1 MKSKLKLFFWL
12 IIGISGCTLLI
23 PLILKEKNFFTFF
36 VLATAFIN
44 FILLG
49 ANSIRKLF
57 FSKKALRF
65 EAAVSIG
72 SIITLA
78 ISIFLALLFRLI

>member
-1 MKSKLKLFFWL
+1 MKSKLKPILWL
-12 IIGISGCTLLI
+12 IIGISGCIWLI
-23 PLILKEKNFFTFF
+23 PLIIKEKNFFTFF
-36 VLATAFIN
+36 VLVLAFIN
-44 FILLG
+44 LVLLG

-72 SIITLA
+72 SIIPLA